1 MSQQHCTALP
11 KIEDVCQ
18 DELEALAIAIGRF
31 IIAGY
36 VTGDVACWDAGHDRA
51 ETMLGFIDGPRF
63 VASIAAVIRALR
75 GERDKPWRFMPA
87 NCCRLTPDELDLV
100 KLLAVGRLG
109 DRDAVVEGAIR
120 LTGSRSVARLVTTVL
135 SAGEVLCGLHDGFL
149 LSSAL
154 PKGDQHPIIH

>member
-1 MSQQHCTALP
+1 MNQRDCTALP
-11 KIEDVCQ
+11 KIKDVCQ
-18 DELEALAIAIGRF
+18 DEIEMLAISIGRF

-51 ETMLGFIDGPRF
+51 ETSLGFIDGPRL
-63 VASIAAVIRALR
+63 VASMAAVIRALR
-75 GERDKPWRFMPA
+75 GERDKPWHFMPA
-87 NCCRLTPDELDLV
+87 NCCRLTADELGLV

-135 SAGEVLCGLHDGFL
+135 SAGEVLCGLHDAL
-149 LSSAL
+149 PQSSAS
-154 PKGDQHPIIH
+154 PKGDHLILH